1 LLEEH
6 TVLAFGM
13 ENLLLINNSILG
25 VMLLLLTVVAILLF
39 KYIKIFNDIH
49 ENTVDL
55 KKDLKRLNRTL
66 TANENEELLKAF
78 D

>member
-1 LLEEH
+1 
-6 TVLAFGM
+6 VLSFGM

-25 VMLLLLTVVAILLF
+25 VMLVLLTMVAILLF
-39 KYIKIFNDIH
+39 KHIKIFNDIH

-55 KKDLKRLNRTL
+55 KKDLKRLHRTL
-66 TANENEELLKAF
+66 TANEKEELLKAF

>member
-1 LLEEH
+1 M
-6 TVLAFGM
+6 LAFGM
-13 ENLLLINNSILG
+13 EFLLLINNSILG
-25 VMLLLLTVVAILLF
+25 VMLLLLTMVSILLF

-55 KKDLKRLNRTL
+55 KKDLKRLNGTL
-66 TANENEELLKAF
+66 TANEKEELLKAF

>member
-1 LLEEH
+1 
-6 TVLAFGM
+6 M
-13 ENLLLINNSILG
+13 
-25 VMLLLLTVVAILLF
+25 VAILLF

-55 KKDLKRLNRTL
+55 KNDLKRLNRTL

>member
-1 LLEEH
+1 MLEEH
-6 TVLAFGM
+6 TMLTCGM
-13 ENLLLINNSILG
+13 ELLLLINNSILG
-25 VMLLLLTVVAILLF
+25 VMLLLLTMVAILLF

-55 KKDLKRLNRTL
+55 KKDLKRLSRTL
-66 TANENEELLKAF
+66 TANEKEEVLKAL

>member
-1 LLEEH
+1 ML
-6 TVLAFGM
+6 TCGM
-13 ENLLLINNSILG
+13 ELLLLINNSILG
-25 VMLLLLTVVAILLF
+25 VMLLLLTMVAILLF

-55 KKDLKRLNRTL
+55 KKDLERLNGTL
-66 TANENEELLKAF
+66 TANEKEELLKAL

>member
-1 LLEEH
+1 ML
-6 TVLAFGM
+6 TSGM
-13 ENLLLINNSILG
+13 ELLLLINNSILG
-25 VMLLLLTVVAILLF
+25 VMLLLLTMVAILLF

-55 KKDLKRLNRTL
+55 KKDLERLNGTL
-66 TANENEELLKAF
+66 TANEKEELLKAL